1 MFGNAC
7 HMDTSSMRPDPGTR
21 PSGRAALLVLL
32 LVVVVLVAACGTD
45 VSDEGDLADR
55 EINVVA
61 TTGMI
66 ADAVHNV
73 GGDRVDV
80 TGLMGPGVDPHL
92 YRPTASDV
100 TALDG
105 ADIIF
110 YNGLE
115 LEGRMT
121 DIFVR
126 LAQTTPTVAV
136 AQDVPEDRLLES
148 VNYQGAHDP
157 HIWFDVDLWTMAVR
171 VIETELSELDPDH
184 ADVYAGNADAYVAEL
199 EELDAYV
206 FEQVE
211 TLPEQSRVLVTAHD
225 AFGYFGERYGME
237 VLGLQ
242 GLSTAAEAGAAD
254 VQGLSAEIVERQ
266 IKAIFIESSVPRAT
280 IEAVQAAVESR
291 GHEVAIGGQL
301 FSDAMGNAGT
311 SEGTYLGMVR
321 HNVDTIVGAL
331 R

>member
-1 MFGNAC
+1 MNRR
-7 HMDTSSMRPDPGTR
+7 TQPGIIL
-21 PSGRAALLVLL
+21 SILALGLIL
-32 LVVVVLVAACGTD
+32 AACGTD
-45 VSDEGDLADR
+45 VSDDGNLGDR
-55 EINVVA
+55 TINVVA

-66 ADAVHNV
+66 ADAVENV

-80 TGLMGPGVDPHL
+80 TGLMGPGIDPHL

-100 TALDG
+100 NSLDG

-126 LAQTTPTVAV
+126 LARTTPTVAV
-136 AQDVPEDRLLES
+136 AQDVPEERLLASRDYEDA
-148 VNYQGAHDP
+148 YDP
-157 HIWFDVDLWTMAVR
+157 HIWFDVDLWILAVR
-171 VIETELSELDPDH
+171 EVEDELTALDPEHGDT
-184 ADVYAGNADAYVAEL
+184 YAANSDAYVDEL
-199 EELDAYV
+199 EDLDAYV

-211 TLPEQSRVLVTAHD
+211 TVPEDSRVLITAHD
-225 AFGYFGERYGME
+225 AFGYLGERYGIE
-237 VLGLQ
+237 VMGLQ

-254 VQGLSAEIVERQ
+254 VQDLSREIAERQ
-266 IKAIFIESSVPRAT
+266 IKAIFVESSVPRAT

-291 GHEVAIGGQL
+291 GHEVAIGGEL
-301 FSDAMGNAGT
+301 FSDAMGNEGT
-311 SEGTYLGMVR
+311 PEGTYLGMVR
-321 HNVDTIVGAL
+321 HNIDTIAGAL